1 MACILQYGK
10 QYKLRFPEGE
20 YKKNF
25 KLNWCPAQGTQKT
38 IIRCKWSDS
47 YKCDTEDGFE
57 IEFPS
62 DNEALITLPENLRD
76 TPASL
81 NCQLSGQTVTRLEEC
96 SLPVRGNPMGG
107 NTVEPQ
113 GVTDLLQSAPEPL
126 LPMSEDSGKGDTNLG
141 IVIGCI
147 IGAGIIFT
155 ILLIIFLFRRYKHK
169 QSLYC
174 SEKPN
179 MNESPVVGHVNKIM
193 VENEQ
198 NTTRKETY
206 VSDIDEM
213 KPFLWNEQESN
224 EKNACNKGSEKKSSD
239 GESDKTKNDEGIDEK
254 GSDEKKSSDKESDKT
269 KNDEGFEEKGS
280 DEEKSSDCD
289 TDENNSDEGFE
300 EKSGSSKLGGE
311 KHG

>member
-1 MACILQYGK
+1 MACSFQDCEPN
-10 QYKLRFPEGE
+10 QLRFTFPEGG
-20 YKKNF
+20 YNKNF
-25 KLNWCPAQGTQKT
+25 KLIFCPDQGTQT
-38 IIRCKWSDS
+38 SIIRFKWSDS
-47 YKCDTEDGFE
+47 YKCDIEDGYGIKFL
-57 IEFPS
+57 S
-62 DNEALITLPENLRD
+62 DNEALITLPEDLND
-76 TPASL
+76 IPGSL
-81 NCQLSGQTVTRLEEC
+81 KYQFSGQQVISPVGCSWPVTE
-96 SLPVRGNPMGG
+96 NHMGG

-113 GVTDLLQSAPEPL
+113 GVTNLLQSAPEPL
-126 LPMSEDSGKGDTNLG
+126 LPMSDDSGKGDTNLG

-147 IGAGIIFT
+147 SGAVLIVLT

-169 QSLYC
+169 QSPSC
-174 SEKPN
+174 SEEPN
-179 MNESPVVGHVNKIM
+179 MNESPVLGHVNNIM

-198 NTTRKETY
+198 NTTRKETD
-206 VSDIDEM
+206 VSDIDE
-213 KPFLWNEQESN
+213 KEPFLWNEQESN

-239 GESDKTKNDEGIDEK
+239 GESDN
-254 GSDEKKSSDKESDKT
+254 T